1 MPQTQIAVSY
11 KAKRVAVILV
21 CLAFLASAHTDVAV
35 AQPAGAS
42 DICIV
47 WEVKNRFRLFR
58 DEADF
63 LRQVAASRGD
73 GVLAAERLLARER
86 DGFGWVKDVVA
97 NLCSDAAENLF
108 ESCERD
114 GERENYLAPSD
125 HRVGVALS
133 GTASPGAICAWTFDG
148 VDGPPR
154 QINVPCEE
162 EIKLRPPYGRS
173 TVAMVNV
180 PLGDGTV
187 RHVVQGLTV
196 RDVLIAGLGDSVAAG
211 EGNPDQPVV
220 LEGGF
225 CFMRF
230 LGDGRQYYRPGRA
243 GFDGDRSC
251 DNVQTSVAAAADWAH
266 RGARWMSAACH
277 RSLYSY
283 QVRTALAL
291 AVENPHVAVTFI
303 PLACTGATIDA
314 GLFNSQQADDDPMTA
329 GVSSCPNSVPSQL
342 DTLRSILASARRQ
355 QPDRKLDLLFKRGD
369 CERGGT
375 PAQSR

>member
-1 MPQTQIAVSY
+1 
-11 KAKRVAVILV
+11 
-21 CLAFLASAHTDVAV
+21 
-35 AQPAGAS
+35 
-42 DICIV
+42 
-47 WEVKNRFRLFR
+47 
-58 DEADF
+58 
-63 LRQVAASRGD
+63 
-73 GVLAAERLLARER
+73 
-86 DGFGWVKDVVA
+86 
-97 NLCSDAAENLF
+97 
-108 ESCERD
+108 
-114 GERENYLAPSD
+114 
-125 HRVGVALS
+125 
-133 GTASPGAICAWTFDG
+133 
-148 VDGPPR
+148 
-154 QINVPCEE
+154 
-162 EIKLRPPYGRS
+162 
-173 TVAMVNV
+173 
-180 PLGDGTV
+180 
-187 RHVVQGLTV
+187 
-196 RDVLIAGLGDSVAAG
+196 
-211 EGNPDQPVV
+211 
-220 LEGGF
+220 
-225 CFMRF
+225 MRF